1 MTPLINTPFLMANKT
16 VLQVEPRLINLSE
29 VGCSKKGAAL
39 AIPVGNNP
47 NC

>member
-1 MTPLINTPFLMANKT
+1 MANTT
-16 VLQVEPRLINLSE
+16 VLQVESRLINLNE
-29 VGCSKKGAAL
+29 VGYSKKGAAL